1 MNSKILLVKNIHI
14 DRQYTNVLSYTEA
27 QMLELCQAN
36 LVAQADN
43 YSFLRP
49 TGSIMAGFTYA
60 QCLQANYIA
69 FQNPDYSNKWFFAW
83 IDDVIYKGDKN
94 TEITFTVDAWS
105 TWFDKWQKKVCF
117 INRQHVNND
126 TIGINT
132 IPENIDIGE
141 IIQESVT
148 EDEAYGNEFGY
159 WVAIAS
165 NWKLKDGST
174 GFEILDSSKGDQ
186 YAGITVFDNTVFGT
200 QLFFFHI
207 TALSS
212 FANIVWFLARTNSD
226 GHIADV
232 ENMFILPEVAIEQNK
247 LVLHEVSFGDNE
259 FSFYTLNYDMEAET
273 FDTVIPKR
281 HSFSDY
287 TPKNNKCFVYPYN
300 YLFVS
305 NNQGSNNIY
314 KYEDFTGE
322 NCNFENQFSITIGGS
337 GRLVPKNYKGMAHD
351 DDEALPLGKYPTC
364 AWSSDAFTNWLT
376 QNSVNLATSIGMMA
390 GGIAAT
396 ALTGGAAAPL
406 AAMALANATNVQ
418 QVQAQQNLSA
428 VQQGASMGLSVA
440 GNIAGTI
447 GQFYQASL
455 LPNISGGQATGD
467 IIWASNRNKFTFREM
482 RVKTEYLKII
492 DDYFTRF
499 GYKINKLEIPNI
511 TGRQYWNYVEIG
523 ASEEIG
529 YGEVPAKYMDTINNA
544 CRRGVTIWHNH
555 ANVGNY
561 SLNNTIV

>member
-105 TWFDKWQKKVCF
+105 TWFDKWQKKTCF
-117 INRQHVNND
+117 INRQHVNDD
-126 TIGINT
+126 TIGLHT
-132 IPENIDIGE
+132 IPENLDVGE
-141 IIQESVT
+141 VIQESIS
-148 EDEAYGNEFGY
+148 EDLAYGNDFGY
-159 WVAIAS
+159 WIAVAS
-165 NWKLKDGST
+165 NWKIKDGST
-174 GFEILDSSKGDQ
+174 GTELLESDKGTQ
-186 YAGITVFDNTVFGT
+186 YAGITVYDNTVFGT

-207 TALSS
+207 TDLSS
-212 FANIVWFLARTNSD
+212 FKDLVLLLLRTNAD
-226 GHIADV
+226 GHIEDV
-232 ENMFILPEVAIEQNK
+232 QNLFILPDVAIHQSKLQNHNAK
-247 LVLHEVSFGDNE
+247 VISDENT
-259 FSFYTLNYDMEAET
+259 FSFYTMSYDMSPEKFNTEIDKIT
-273 FDTVIPKR
+273 
-281 HSFSDY
+281 SFSDY

-314 KYEDFTGE
+314 KYEDFNTE
-322 NCNFENQFSITIGGS
+322 KCIFENQFSIAIGGS
-337 GRLVPKNYKGMAHD
+337 GRIVPKNYKGMATN
-351 DDEALPLGKYPTC
+351 DDEALALGKYPIC

-376 QNSVNLATSIGMMA
+376 QNSVNMA
-390 GGIAAT
+390 VSLGLTAGAIAGTIA
-396 ALTGGAAAPL
+396 TGGATAPVL
-406 AAMALANATNVQ
+406 AG
-418 QVQAQQNLSA
+418 A
-428 VQQGASMGLSVA
+428 VMSVA
-440 GNIAGTI
+440 GNIGNTI

-455 LPNISGGQATGD
+455 LPNINGGQANGD
-467 IIWASNRNKFTFREM
+467 VIWACNRNVFSFRQM

-499 GYKINKLEIPNI
+499 GYAIKSLALPNI
-511 TGRQYWNYVEIG
+511 TGRKYWNYVEIG

-529 YGEVPAKYMDTINNA
+529 YGEVPSKYMDIINNA
-544 CRRGVTIWHNH
+544 CRKGVTIWHNH

-561 SLNNTIV
+561 SLNNTIN

>member
-27 QMLELCQAN
+27 QMLELCQSN

-117 INRQHVNND
+117 INRQHVNDD
-126 TIGINT
+126 TIGLHT
-132 IPENIDIGE
+132 IPENLDVGE
-141 IIQESVT
+141 VVQESIT
-148 EDEAYGNEFGY
+148 EDLAYGNDFGY
-159 WVAIAS
+159 WIAVAS
-165 NWKLKDGST
+165 NWKIKDGSS
-174 GFEILDSSKGDQ
+174 GAELLESDKGTQ
-186 YAGITVFDNTVFGT
+186 YAGITVYDNTVFGT

-212 FANIVWFLARTNSD
+212 FADLVLLLLRTNAD
-226 GHIADV
+226 GHIEDV
-232 ENMFILPEVAIEQNK
+232 QNIFILPDVAIDQSK
-247 LVLHEVSFGDNE
+247 LQSHTAKVISDENT
-259 FSFYTLNYDMEAET
+259 FSFYTMSYDMSPEKFNTEINKIT
-273 FDTVIPKR
+273 
-281 HSFSDY
+281 SFSDY
-287 TPKNNKCFVYPYN
+287 TPKNKKCFVYPYN

-314 KYEDFTGE
+314 KYEDFSTE
-322 NCNFENQFSITIGGS
+322 KCIFENQFSIAIGGS
-337 GRLVPKNYKGMAHD
+337 GRIVPKNYKGMATN
-351 DDEALPLGKYPTC
+351 DDEALALGKYPTC

-376 QNSVNLATSIGMMA
+376 QNSVNMA
-390 GGIAAT
+390 VSLGLTAGAIAGTIAT
-396 ALTGGAAAPL
+396 AGATAP
-406 AAMALANATNVQ
+406 ALAG
-418 QVQAQQNLSA
+418 A
-428 VQQGASMGLSVA
+428 VMSVA
-440 GNIAGTI
+440 GNIGNTI

-455 LPNISGGQATGD
+455 LPNINGGQANGD
-467 IIWASNRNKFTFREM
+467 VIWACNRNMFSFRQM

-499 GYKINKLEIPNI
+499 GYAIKSLEMPNI
-511 TGRQYWNYVEIG
+511 TGRKYWNYVEIG

-529 YGEVPAKYMDTINNA
+529 YGEVPIKFMDTINNA

-561 SLNNTIV
+561 SLNNTII

>member
-14 DRQYTNVLSYTEA
+14 DRQYTNVLSYSEA

-105 TWFDKWQKKVCF
+105 TWFDKWQKKTCF
-117 INRQHVNND
+117 INRQHTNND
-126 TIGINT
+126 TIGLHT
-132 IPENIDIGE
+132 IPENLDVGE
-141 IIQESVT
+141 VVQESIT
-148 EDEAYGNEFGY
+148 EDLAYGNDFGY
-159 WVAIAS
+159 WIAVAS
-165 NWKLKDGST
+165 NWTIKDGSDGT
-174 GFEILDSSKGDQ
+174 EILESNKGTQ
-186 YAGITVFDNTVFGT
+186 YSGITVYDNTVFGT
-200 QLFFFHI
+200 QLFFFNI
-207 TALSS
+207 TSSSS
-212 FANIVWFLARTNSD
+212 FADLVLLLLRTNVD
-226 GHIADV
+226 GHIEDV
-232 ENMFILPEVAIEQNK
+232 QNIFILPDVAIDQSKLTQHTASVGGQN
-247 LVLHEVSFGDNE
+247 
-259 FSFYTLNYDMEAET
+259 FSFYTMGYDLTPEK
-273 FDTVIPKR
+273 FNTVINKITA
-281 HSFSDY
+281 FSDY

-314 KYEDFTGE
+314 KYEDFNTE
-322 NCNFENQFSITIGGS
+322 NCVFENQFSIAIGGS
-337 GRLVPKNYKGMAHD
+337 GRIVPKNYKGMATN
-351 DDEALPLGKYPTC
+351 DDEALALGKYPTC

-376 QNSVNLATSIGMMA
+376 QNSVNMA
-390 GGIAAT
+390 VSLGLTAGAIAGTIA
-396 ALTGGAAAPL
+396 TGGATAPIL
-406 AAMALANATNVQ
+406 AG
-418 QVQAQQNLSA
+418 A
-428 VQQGASMGLSVA
+428 VMSVA
-440 GNIAGTI
+440 GNIGSTI

-455 LPNISGGQATGD
+455 LPNINGGQANGD
-467 IIWASNRNKFTFREM
+467 VIWACNRNMFSFRQM

-499 GYKINKLEIPNI
+499 GYAVKSLAMPNI
-511 TGRQYWNYVEIG
+511 TGRTYWNYVEIG

-544 CRRGVTIWHNH
+544 CRRGVTVWHNH
-555 ANVGNY
+555 ANIGDY

>member
-14 DRQYTNVLSYTEA
+14 DRQYTNVLSYSEA

-94 TEITFTVDAWS
+94 TEITFTIDAWS
-105 TWFDKWQKKVCF
+105 TWFDKWNKKVCF

-126 TIGINT
+126 TIGLHT
-132 IPENIDIGE
+132 IPENLDVGE
-141 IIQESVT
+141 VVQESIT
-148 EDEAYGNEFGY
+148 EDLAYGNDFGY
-159 WVAIAS
+159 WIAVAS
-165 NWKLKDGST
+165 NWKIKDGSS
-174 GFEILDSSKGDQ
+174 GAELLESDKGTQ
-186 YAGITVFDNTVFGT
+186 YAGITVYDNTVFGT
-200 QLFFFHI
+200 QLFFFNI

-212 FANIVWFLARTNSD
+212 FADLVLLLLRTNAD
-226 GHIADV
+226 GHIEDV
-232 ENMFILPEVAIEQNK
+232 QNIFILPDVAIDQTK
-247 LVLHEVSFGDNE
+247 LQSHTAKVISDENT
-259 FSFYTLNYDMEAET
+259 FSFYTMSYDMSPEKFNTEINKIT
-273 FDTVIPKR
+273 
-281 HSFSDY
+281 SFSDY

-314 KYEDFTGE
+314 KYEDFNTE
-322 NCNFENQFSITIGGS
+322 KCIFENQFSIAIGGS
-337 GRLVPKNYKGMAHD
+337 GRIVPKNYKGMATN
-351 DDEALPLGKYPTC
+351 DDEALALGKYPTC

-376 QNSVNLATSIGMMA
+376 QNSVNMA
-390 GGIAAT
+390 VSLGLTAGAIAGTIA
-396 ALTGGAAAPL
+396 TGGATAP
-406 AAMALANATNVQ
+406 ALAG
-418 QVQAQQNLSA
+418 A
-428 VQQGASMGLSVA
+428 VMSVA
-440 GNIAGTI
+440 GNIGNTI

-455 LPNISGGQATGD
+455 LPNINGGQANGD
-467 IIWASNRNKFTFREM
+467 VIWTCNRNMFSFRQM

-499 GYKINKLEIPNI
+499 GYAVKSLAMPNI
-511 TGRQYWNYVEIG
+511 TGRAYWNYVEIG

-544 CRRGVTIWHNH
+544 CRRGVTVWHNH

>member
-14 DRQYTNVLSYTEA
+14 DRQYTNVLSYSEA

-105 TWFDKWQKKVCF
+105 TWFDKWQKKTCF
-117 INRQHVNND
+117 INRQHTNND
-126 TIGINT
+126 TIGLHT
-132 IPENIDIGE
+132 VPENLDVGE
-141 IIQESVT
+141 VVQESIT
-148 EDEAYGNEFGY
+148 EDLAYGNNFGY
-159 WVAIAS
+159 WVAVAS
-165 NWKLKDGST
+165 NWQIKDGSDGT
-174 GFEILDSSKGDQ
+174 GILESNKGTQ
-186 YAGITVFDNTVFGT
+186 YSGITVYDNTVFGT
-200 QLFFFHI
+200 QLFFFNI
-207 TALSS
+207 TSLSS
-212 FANIVWFLARTNSD
+212 FTDLVLLLLRTNSD
-226 GHIADV
+226 GHIEDV
-232 ENMFILPEVAIEQNK
+232 QNIFILPDVAIEQSK
-247 LVLHEVSFGDNE
+247 LTQHTASVGGQN
-259 FSFYTLNYDMEAET
+259 FSFYTMGYDLTPEK
-273 FDTVIPKR
+273 FNTVINKINA
-281 HSFSDY
+281 FSDY
-287 TPKNNKCFVYPYN
+287 NPKNNKCFVYPYN

-314 KYEDFTGE
+314 KYEDFNTA
-322 NCNFENQFSITIGGS
+322 NCVFENQFSIAIGGS
-337 GRLVPKNYKGMAHD
+337 GRIVPKNYKGMETN
-351 DDEALPLGKYPTC
+351 DDEALALGKYPTC

-376 QNSVNLATSIGMMA
+376 QNSVNMAVSLGLTAGTVATT
-390 GGIAAT
+390 IA
-396 ALTGGAAAPL
+396 TGGATAP
-406 AAMALANATNVQ
+406 ALAG
-418 QVQAQQNLSA
+418 A
-428 VQQGASMGLSVA
+428 VMSVA
-440 GNIAGTI
+440 GNIGNTI

-455 LPNISGGQATGD
+455 LPNINGGQANGD
-467 IIWASNRNKFTFREM
+467 VIWACNRNMFSFRQM
-482 RVKTEYLKII
+482 RVKKEYLKII

-499 GYKINKLEIPNI
+499 GYAVKSLAMPNI
-511 TGRQYWNYVEIG
+511 TGRRYWNYVEIG

-555 ANVGNY
+555 DNIGNFNL
-561 SLNNTIV
+561 SNQII

>member
-94 TEITFTVDAWS
+94 TEIIFTVDAWS
-105 TWFDKWQKKVCF
+105 TWFDKWQKKTCF
-117 INRQHVNND
+117 INRQHVNDD
-126 TIGINT
+126 TIGLHT
-132 IPENIDIGE
+132 IPENLDVGE
-141 IIQESVT
+141 VIQESIT
-148 EDEAYGNEFGY
+148 EDLAYGNDFGY
-159 WVAIAS
+159 WIAVAS
-165 NWKLKDGST
+165 NWKIKDGST
-174 GFEILDSSKGDQ
+174 GAELLESDKGTQ
-186 YAGITVFDNTVFGT
+186 YAGITVYDNTVFGT

-207 TALSS
+207 TDLSS
-212 FANIVWFLARTNSD
+212 FKDLVLLLLRTNAD
-226 GHIADV
+226 GHIEDV
-232 ENMFILPEVAIEQNK
+232 QNLFILPDVAIDQSKLQNHNAK
-247 LVLHEVSFGDNE
+247 VISDENT
-259 FSFYTLNYDMEAET
+259 FSFYTMSYDMSPEKFNTEIDKIT
-273 FDTVIPKR
+273 
-281 HSFSDY
+281 SFSDY

-314 KYEDFTGE
+314 KYEDFNTE
-322 NCNFENQFSITIGGS
+322 KCIFENQFSIAIGGS
-337 GRLVPKNYKGMAHD
+337 GRIVPKNYKGMATN
-351 DDEALPLGKYPTC
+351 DDEALALGKYPTC

-376 QNSVNLATSIGMMA
+376 QNSVNMA
-390 GGIAAT
+390 VSLGLTAGAIAGTIA
-396 ALTGGAAAPL
+396 TGGATAPVL
-406 AAMALANATNVQ
+406 AG
-418 QVQAQQNLSA
+418 A
-428 VQQGASMGLSVA
+428 VMSVA
-440 GNIAGTI
+440 GNIGNTI

-455 LPNISGGQATGD
+455 LPNINGGQANGD
-467 IIWASNRNKFTFREM
+467 IIWACNRNVFSFRQM

-499 GYKINKLEIPNI
+499 GYAIKSLALPNI
-511 TGRQYWNYVEIG
+511 TGRKYWNYVEIG
-523 ASEEIG
+523 SSEEIG
-529 YGEVPAKYMDTINNA
+529 YGEVPSKYMEIINNA

-555 ANVGNY
+555 NNVGNY
-561 SLNNTIV
+561 NLDNTII

>member
-14 DRQYTNVLSYTEA
+14 DRQYTNVLSYSEA

-49 TGSIMAGFTYA
+49 TGSIMAGFTYT

-105 TWFDKWQKKVCF
+105 TWFDKWQKKTCF
-117 INRQHVNND
+117 INRQHVNDD
-126 TIGINT
+126 TIGLHT
-132 IPENIDIGE
+132 IPENLDVGE
-141 IIQESVT
+141 VVQESIT
-148 EDEAYGNEFGY
+148 EDIAYGNNLGY
-159 WVAIAS
+159 WIAVAS
-165 NWKLKDGST
+165 NWKIKDGSS
-174 GFEILDSSKGDQ
+174 GAELLESDKGTQ
-186 YAGITVFDNTVFGT
+186 YAGITVYDNTVFGT

-207 TALSS
+207 TKLSS
-212 FANIVWFLARTNSD
+212 FADLVSLLLRTNAD
-226 GHIADV
+226 GHIEDV
-232 ENMFILPEVAIEQNK
+232 QNIFILPEVAIDQSK
-247 LVLHEVSFGDNE
+247 LQSHSAKVISDENT
-259 FSFYTLNYDMEAET
+259 FSFYTMSYDMSPEK
-273 FDTVIPKR
+273 FNTVINKITT
-281 HSFSDY
+281 FSDY

-314 KYEDFTGE
+314 KYEDFNTE
-322 NCNFENQFSITIGGS
+322 NCVFENQFSIAIGGS
-337 GRLVPKNYKGMAHD
+337 GRIVPKNYKGMATN
-351 DDEALPLGKYPTC
+351 DDEALALGKYPTC

-376 QNSVNLATSIGMMA
+376 QNGVNMA
-390 GGIAAT
+390 VSLGLTAGAIAGTIA
-396 ALTGGAAAPL
+396 TGGATAP
-406 AAMALANATNVQ
+406 ALAG
-418 QVQAQQNLSA
+418 A
-428 VQQGASMGLSVA
+428 VMSVA
-440 GNIAGTI
+440 GNIGNTI

-455 LPNISGGQATGD
+455 LPNINGGQANGD
-467 IIWASNRNKFTFREM
+467 VIWACNRNMFSFRQM

-499 GYKINKLEIPNI
+499 GYAIKSLAMPNI
-511 TGRQYWNYVEIG
+511 TGRMYWNYVEIG

-529 YGEVPAKYMDTINNA
+529 YGEVPSKYMEIINNA
-544 CRRGVTIWHNH
+544 CRKGVTIWHNH
-555 ANVGNY
+555 ENVGNY
-561 SLNNTIV
+561 NLNNIII

>member
-14 DRQYTNVLSYTEA
+14 DRQYTNVLSYSEA

-36 LVAQADN
+36 LVDQADN

-105 TWFDKWQKKVCF
+105 TWFDKWNKKVCF
-117 INRQHVNND
+117 INRQHVNDD
-126 TIGINT
+126 TIGLHT
-132 IPENIDIGE
+132 IPENLDVGE
-141 IIQESVT
+141 VVQESIT
-148 EDEAYGNEFGY
+148 EDLAYANEYGY
-159 WVAIAS
+159 WIAVAS
-165 NWKLKDGST
+165 NWKIKDGST
-174 GFEILDSSKGDQ
+174 GAELLESNKGTQ
-186 YAGITVFDNTVFGT
+186 YAGITVYDNTVFGT

-212 FANIVWFLARTNSD
+212 FADLVLLLLRTNAD
-226 GHIADV
+226 GHIEDV
-232 ENMFILPEVAIEQNK
+232 ENIFILPDVAIDQSKLQNHTAK
-247 LVLHEVSFGDNE
+247 VISDENT
-259 FSFYTLNYDMEAET
+259 FSFYTMSYDMSPEKFNTEIDKIT
-273 FDTVIPKR
+273 
-281 HSFSDY
+281 SFSDY

-314 KYEDFTGE
+314 KYEDFNTE
-322 NCNFENQFSITIGGS
+322 KCIFENQFSIAIGGS
-337 GRLVPKNYKGMAHD
+337 GRIVPKNYKGMASN
-351 DDEALPLGKYPTC
+351 DDEALALGKYPTC

-376 QNSVNLATSIGMMA
+376 QNSVNMAVSLGLTAGAVATT
-390 GGIAAT
+390 IA
-396 ALTGGAAAPL
+396 TGGATAPVL
-406 AAMALANATNVQ
+406 AG
-418 QVQAQQNLSA
+418 A
-428 VQQGASMGLSVA
+428 VMSVA
-440 GNIAGTI
+440 GNIGNTI

-455 LPNISGGQATGD
+455 LPNINGGQANGD
-467 IIWASNRNKFTFREM
+467 VIWACNRNVFSFRQM

-499 GYKINKLEIPNI
+499 GYAVKSLAIPNI
-511 TGRQYWNYVEIG
+511 TGRRYWNYVEIG

-529 YGEVPAKYMDTINNA
+529 YGEVPSKYMDIINNA

-555 ANVGNY
+555 ENVGNY
-561 SLNNTIV
+561 SIDNSIKE